1 MNNVQGNCTEVHRY
15 INHWNYTDYK
25 KFAEFHVADI
35 AADNLLEAIDNKKY
49 KDSITADINNDRI
62 FSWWY

>member
-15 INHWNYTDYK
+15 INHWNYTDYT

-35 AADNLLEAIDNKKY
+35 AADNLLEAIDNKK
-49 KDSITADINNDRI
+49 
-62 FSWWY
+62 